1 MDEYNQNQALED
13 APQRSQDEGRESP
26 PNQDA
31 DRPFS
36 PYQKDGGQ
44 ASRPEDQAQS
54 SPEPKPQPP
63 YYQHPAP
70 GQPAAWQ
77 DQPPR
82 QNPNENYYYYGQTP
96 PPEQG
101 RGYQPKPPV
110 NNMAVTS
117 MVLGLVS
124 VLISCCCF
132 PIGFIL
138 GFALGMGGLVL
149 AILSKKGQ
157 PFSPYA
163 IAGLILSILGICESL
178 FFFGCYLLT
187 SYMMRD
193 PRYSALFK
201 EILEQYYNGTK

>member
-1 MDEYNQNQALED
+1 MDKYNQNQNLDSDPPA
-13 APQRSQDEGRESP
+13 SQDAGREPSH
-26 PNQDA
+26 NQDT
-31 DRPFS
+31 DRPPS
-36 PYQKDGGQ
+36 PYREDGSQ
-44 ASRPEDQAQS
+44 DPKQ
-54 SPEPKPQPP
+54 EPQMPNGPGPNPQQP

-70 GQPAAWQ
+70 GQPSSWQ
-77 DQPPR
+77 GQQP
-82 QNPNENYYYYGQTP
+82 QNENYYYYGQNP
-96 PPEQG
+96 PPEPG
-101 RGYQPKPPV
+101 RGYQPKPPI

-124 VLISCCCF
+124 ILISCCCF

-149 AILSKKGQ
+149 AILSKKGK

-187 SYMMRD
+187 AHLMRD
-193 PRYSALFK
+193 PRYSALFN
-201 EILEQYYNGTK
+201 EILEQYYKGIQ